1 MEGLK
6 VPVWL
11 ALLFMFALGAMTAR
25 VLYLHDYHPAQPQGC
40 RCGPNC
46 PCVLPQLPRPS
57 PSKGKPNGQIGA
69 NPEPLSGDAKGN

>member
-11 ALLFMFALGAMTAR
+11 ALVFMFALGAMSAR
-25 VLYLHDYHPAQPQGC
+25 VFYLQAPALVPK
-40 RCGPNC
+40 
-46 PCVLPQLPRPS
+46 PS
-57 PSKGKPNGQIGA
+57 PPKGKPNGQIGA